1 MESYAD
7 YFITAKYEAAPFQ
20 VDVFDRSKVCIT
32 SIDVAREVKRAMG
45 RHAITNGSIISLD
58 HIIVPRLKWSD
69 RLPENFEQRKKVVT
83 SMDSAGKSNNSQAK
97 CGLRRLLMIGTVKL
111 GGTQGL
117 NKRSTSPSRK

>member
-1 MESYAD
+1 M
-7 YFITAKYEAAPFQ
+7 
-20 VDVFDRSKVCIT
+20 FDRSKVCIT

-83 SMDSAGKSNNSQAK
+83 SMDSANNNNNNSQGK

-111 GGTQGL
+111 GGA
-117 NKRSTSPSRK
+117 